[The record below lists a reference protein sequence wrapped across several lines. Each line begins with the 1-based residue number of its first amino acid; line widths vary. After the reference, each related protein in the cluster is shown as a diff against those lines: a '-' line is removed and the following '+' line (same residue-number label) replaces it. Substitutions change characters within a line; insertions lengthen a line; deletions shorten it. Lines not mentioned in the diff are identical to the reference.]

1 MKKILALVLA
11 LCMVFALCACG
22 QKAAVPATETAAE
35 PAAETAAE
43 PAAEPAAEAIVL
55 KMGDNQPANSIQGAT
70 DDLFAKLVEEKSEG
84 RIKIDL
90 YHDAQL
96 GEEEEMIQQLQ
107 FGSLDLAQISLSPL
121 CEFAPEMDVLQL
133 PYLYDN
139 ADHMWAVL
147 GGEIGDSYLAAPAA
161 SGITGLAWVDGG
173 ARNFYTT
180 EKELTC
186 AADLKG
192 LKLRVQSSQL
202 MMDMV
207 SAFDAVPQAMSY
219 GDVYSAL
226 QTGVIDGA
234 ENNWPSFIDSG
245 HYELCKYYIVDGH
258 TRVPDLIVASTSC
271 LEALSEEDQAII
283 RAAAKEAQEDHR
295 VRWAEEEAAA
305 EAKALEAGIIVCY
318 PDDISD
324 FQEAVQSLY
333 TAGSMADYAD
343 AIAAIRALA

>member
-1 MKKILALVLA
+1 MKKALSFALA
-11 LCMVFALCACG
+11 LCMILALCAIS
-22 QKAAVPATETAAE
+22 ASADTIT
-35 PAAETAAE
+35 
-43 PAAEPAAEAIVL
+43 L

-70 DDLFAKLVEEKSEG
+70 DDFFAALVEEKSEG
-84 RIKIDL
+84 RIKIDV

-107 FGSLDLAQISLSPL
+107 FGSLDFAQISLSPL
-121 CEFAPEMDVLQL
+121 AEFAPEMDVLQL
-133 PYLYDN
+133 PYLYNN

-147 GGEIGDSYLAAPAA
+147 GGEIGSKYLEAPAA

-180 EKELTC
+180 DKELTS

-245 HYELCKYYIVDGH
+245 HYELCKYFIVDSH
-258 TRVPDLIVASTSC
+258 TCVPDLIVCSTMS
-271 LEALSEEDQAII
+271 LQNLSEEDQALI
-283 RAAAKEAQEDHR
+283 RECAKAAQEDHR
-295 VRWAEEEAAA
+295 ARWAEEEAKA
-305 EAKALEAGIIVCY
+305 EAKAIEAGIVVCY
-318 PDDISD
+318 PEDLSD

-333 TAGSMADYAD
+333 TSGAMADYAD
-343 AIAAIRALA
+343 AIAEIKALG

>member
-1 MKKILALVLA
+1 MKKIFSLTLVTIF
-11 LCMVFALCACG
+11 VFSICS
-22 QKAAVPATETAAE
+22 AAFADAE
-35 PAAETAAE
+35 
-43 PAAEPAAEAIVL
+43 IVL

-70 DDLFAKLVEEKSEG
+70 DDFFANLVSEKSNG
-84 RIKIDL
+84 RIQIEV

-107 FGSLDLAQISLSPL
+107 FGALDFAQVSLSPL
-121 CEFAPEMDVLQL
+121 AEFAPQLDVLQL

-139 ADHMWAVL
+139 AEHMWAVL
-147 GGEIGDSYLAAPAA
+147 GGEIGDRYLESTSEA
-161 SGITGLAWVDGG
+161 GITGLAWIDGG
-173 ARNFYTT
+173 ARNFYST
-180 EKELTC
+180 KRELTS

-245 HYELCKYYIVDGH
+245 HYELCKYFIVDGH
-258 TRVPDLIVASTSC
+258 TRVPDLIVAATSA
-271 LEALSEEDQAII
+271 LEALSTEDQALI
-283 RAAAKEAQEDHR
+283 RECAKAAQEDHR
-295 VRWAEEEAAA
+295 ARWADEEAAA
-305 EAKALEAGIIVCY
+305 EAKAIEAGITVCY
-318 PDDISD
+318 PEDISD
-324 FQEAVQSLY
+324 FQAAVQGLY
-333 TAGSMADYAD
+333 TSGSMAQYAD
-343 AIAAIRALA
+343 AIAEIRALA

>member
-1 MKKILALVLA
+1 MKRTLSLILSVFLVLS
-11 LCMVFALCACG
+11 LCGAAFADAEIVF
-22 QKAAVPATETAAE
+22 
-35 PAAETAAE
+35 
-43 PAAEPAAEAIVL
+43 
-55 KMGDNQPANSIQGAT
+55 KMGDNQPASSIQGTT
-70 DDLFAKLVEEKSEG
+70 DDYFAALVSEKSNG
-84 RIKIDL
+84 RIEIDV

-107 FGSLDLAQISLSPL
+107 FGALDFAQVSLSPL
-121 CEFAPEMDVLQL
+121 AEFAPQLDVLQL

-147 GGEIGDSYLAAPAA
+147 GGEIGERYLQAPAD
-161 SGITGLAWVDGG
+161 SGITGLAWIDGG

-180 EKELTC
+180 KKELTC

-258 TRVPDLIVASTSC
+258 TRVPDLIVCATSA
-271 LEALSEEDQAII
+271 LEALSAEDQALI
-283 RAAAKEAQEDHR
+283 RECAKAAQEDHR
-295 VRWAEEEAAA
+295 LRWKDEEAAA
-305 EAKALEAGIIVCY
+305 EAKAVEAGITIFY
-318 PDDISD
+318 PEDISD
-324 FQEAVQSLY
+324 FQNAVQGLY
-333 TAGSMADYAD
+333 TSGSMASYAD
-343 AIAAIRALA
+343 AIAEIRALA